1 MRRTALLAA
10 GWACCALAA
19 AQVPAPAV
27 VHAAHGDSI
36 FVIEE
41 GDADTQGKKALVVRQ
56 QPVQLGARQ
65 GDFVVAT
72 DGVEAGDQI
81 VSTGV
86 FKLRPG
92 TPVVIDNKLA
102 PQFTF
107 TPRPD
112 NT

>member
-1 MRRTALLAA
+1 M
-10 GWACCALAA
+10 
-19 AQVPAPAV
+19 
-27 VHAAHGDSI
+27 HAAHGDSI

-41 GDADTQGKKALVVRQ
+41 GEANAEGKKALVVRQ

-92 TPVVIDNKLA
+92 TQVVVDNTLA

-107 TPRPD
+107 APRPD